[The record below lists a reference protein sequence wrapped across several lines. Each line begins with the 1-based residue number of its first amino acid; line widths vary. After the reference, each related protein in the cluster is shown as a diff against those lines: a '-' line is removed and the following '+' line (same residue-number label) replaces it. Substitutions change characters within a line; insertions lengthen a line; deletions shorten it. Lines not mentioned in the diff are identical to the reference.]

1 MTNTAPEPNELLRI
15 KSERAALTT
24 KTAYF
29 VLLAAL
35 AFSSFV
41 PGPPEGVSI
50 FLVLAVKFI
59 PLLIVLPGLLLNK
72 LRSYVW
78 LCFIVLFYFTRAF
91 VDAYMRDESVWV
103 DSFITLTT
111 IVLFMAA
118 MYFVK
123 WQKMLGKAL

>member
-78 LCFIVLFYFTRAF
+78 LCFIVLFYFTRAS
-91 VDAYMRDESVWV
+91 VDAYIGESWLSA
-103 DSFITLTT
+103 DSAVTVISV
-111 IVLFMAA
+111 VLFMAA
-118 MYFVK
+118 MYYVK
-123 WQKMLGKAL
+123 WQKMLGKPL